1 MRANIFFR
9 SEIGRYQCFSE
20 RTGVNPSESKAEAES
35 EAETGL
41 VEVEIFH
48 KNTLIY

>member
-20 RTGVNPSESKAEAES
+20 RTGVNPSESKAEAE
-35 EAETGL
+35 AETGL

>member
-20 RTGVNPSESKAEAES
+20 RTGVNPSESKAEAE
-35 EAETGL
+35 AETGL
-41 VEVEIFH
+41 VQVEIFQAGRIAY
-48 KNTLIY
+48 T